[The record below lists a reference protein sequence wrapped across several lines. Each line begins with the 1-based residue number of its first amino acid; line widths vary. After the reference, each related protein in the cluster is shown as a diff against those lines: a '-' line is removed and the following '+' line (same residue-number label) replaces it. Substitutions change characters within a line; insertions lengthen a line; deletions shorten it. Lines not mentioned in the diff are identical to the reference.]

1 MKRFTTIF
9 LVFTLLVTLGAG
21 CGGSSVAEQAAT
33 TPVKLTIWRV
43 FDDDDTLKTIM
54 NNYRAIH
61 PNVSFEYRE
70 LRYDEY
76 QDELLRAFAEGTG
89 PDIFSLHNTW
99 IGEYESLIQPMPD
112 SVTIPY
118 TEIRGSIK
126 KEEVTTLVEEATMSQ
141 RQLETNFL
149 EVVAYDVVR
158 DYQPNIK
165 LEAEERI
172 FGLPLSVDTLALFY
186 NRDLLSQAGIAQPPT
201 TWTDFQDNVTNLTS
215 VGASDT
221 VLQAG
226 AALGTSNNVERAFD
240 LVSLLMMQ
248 NGTQMTNDRGNATFA
263 ENQDREDPASWEAL
277 RFYTDFANPL
287 KQVYTWNNDM
297 EDSFDAFVN
306 GSAAFFFGYSY
317 HIPLIETQNP
327 KLNYAIASVPQI
339 EGGRT
344 VNYANYWVETVA
356 KSTPYV
362 DWAWDFIEYATSAE
376 QAPYYLGVAQKPTAL
391 RGLIN
396 AQLEDEVLYPFATQ
410 LLTAKS
416 WYLGDNADIAEEAF
430 NDMIEEVLAG
440 TDIETVVGDAQ
451 NKVNQTL

>member
-9 LVFTLLVTLGAG
+9 LLITLLVTLGAG
-21 CGGSSVAEQAAT
+21 CGGSSQAEQAAT
-33 TPVKLTIWRV
+33 TPVSLTLWRV
-43 FDDDDTLKTIM
+43 FDDDDTFRSIM

-61 PNVSFEYRE
+61 PNVSFEYKE

-89 PDIFSLHNTW
+89 PDIFSIHNTW
-99 IGEYESLIQPMPD
+99 IGEYENLITPLPD
-112 SVTIPY
+112 TVTIPY

-126 KEEVTTLVEEATMSQ
+126 KEEITVLVEEATISQ
-141 RQLETNFL
+141 RQLETDFI
-149 EVVAYDVVR
+149 ETVALDVVR

-165 LEAEERI
+165 LEAVERV
-172 FGLPLSVDTLALFY
+172 FGLPLSVDTMTLFY
-186 NRDLLSQAGIAQPPT
+186 NKDLLSQAGIAQPPT
-201 TWTDFQDNVTNLTS
+201 TWTQFQDDVANLTS
-215 VGASDT
+215 IGAGDT

-226 AALGTSNNVERAFD
+226 AAIGTSNNVERAFD
-240 LVSLLMMQ
+240 ILSLLMMQ
-248 NGTQMTNDRGNATFA
+248 NGTQMTNERGNATFA
-263 ENQDREDPASWEAL
+263 ESEGREDPASFDAI

-287 KQVYTWNNDM
+287 KQVYTWNNDI

-306 GSAAFFFGYSY
+306 GKAAFFFGYSY
-317 HIPLIETQNP
+317 HIPLVETQNP
-327 KLNYAIASVPQI
+327 KLNYAIAAVPQI

-356 KSTPYV
+356 KSTEYS
-362 DWAWDFIEYATSAE
+362 DWAWDFIEYATSID
-376 QAPYYLGVAQKPTAL
+376 QAIYYLEAANKPTAL

-396 AQLEDEVLYPFATQ
+396 TQLENEVLYPFATQ

-416 WYLGDNADIAEEAF
+416 WYLGDNADVAESAF
-430 NDMIEEVLAG
+430 NDMIDDVLTG
-440 TDIETVVGDAQ
+440 TEMESAVGDAQ

>member
-9 LVFTLLVTLGAG
+9 LLFTLLITLGAG
-21 CGGSSVAEQAAT
+21 CGGSSTAEIAAT
-33 TPVKLTIWRV
+33 TPVRLTIWRV

-54 NNYRAIH
+54 NNYRALH
-61 PNVSFEYRE
+61 PNVSFDYRE

-89 PDIFSLHNTW
+89 PDIFSIHNTW
-99 IGEYESLIQPMPD
+99 IGEYENLIQPLPD
-112 SVTIPY
+112 TVTIPY
-118 TEIRGSIK
+118 TETRGSIK
-126 KEEVTTLVEEATMSQ
+126 KEQVTTLIEETTISQ
-141 RQLETNFL
+141 RQLETDFV
-149 EVVAYDVVR
+149 EIVSHDVVR

-172 FGLPLSVDTLALFY
+172 FGLPLSVDTMVLFY
-186 NRDLLSQAGIAQPPT
+186 NRDLLSQANIAQPPT
-201 TWTDFQDNVTNLTS
+201 TWTQFQENVAALTS
-215 VGASDT
+215 IGTGDT

-226 AALGTSNNVERAFD
+226 AALGTSNNVERSFD
-240 LVSLLMMQ
+240 VLSLLMMQ
-248 NGTQMTNDRGNATFA
+248 NGVQMTNDRGNATFA
-263 ENQDREDPASWEAL
+263 ESQDRSDPASFEAL

-297 EDSFDAFVN
+297 EDSFDAFTN
-306 GSAAFFFGYSY
+306 GKTAFFFGYSY

-327 KLNYAIASVPQI
+327 KLDYAISSAPQI

-356 KSTPYV
+356 KSTPSL
-362 DWAWDFIEYATSAE
+362 DWAWDFIEYATSAN
-376 QAPYYLGVAQKPTAL
+376 QVVYYLGTAQKPTAL

-396 AQLEDEVLYPFATQ
+396 TQLEDEVLYPFATQ

-416 WYLGDNADIAEEAF
+416 WYLGDNADVAEEAF
-430 NDMIEEVLAG
+430 NDMIDEALAG
-440 TDIETVVGDAQ
+440 AEVETIVGDAQ